1 MQNMR
6 PLRAGERESQVRR
19 SAAGERCAHDAES
32 AEGVTGETDKELVR
46 RVQKGDRRAFDL
58 LFTRYRHKL
67 HALVGRYV
75 RDLHEVDDV
84 VQEAFVKAF
93 QALGSYRED
102 RPFETWFW
110 RILTNATL
118 DRLKSRQRRARWQQ
132 PMPDGDEDVRWM
144 PASDARTPEAVLVAR
159 ETVRAVRQAIDDLPA
174 RQRLVLLLS
183 HLDGRTSREV
193 SQMTGISE
201 STVRVHLHRAVHRL
215 RRALERAGF

>member
-1 MQNMR
+1 MQ
-6 PLRAGERESQVRR
+6 LTSRAVP
-19 SAAGERCAHDAES
+19 AASEPTRLAGLVKARLADGDDAG
-32 AEGVTGETDKELVR
+32 ARAVY
-46 RVQKGDRRAFDL
+46 GD
-58 LFTRYRHKL
+58 
-67 HALVGRYV
+67 LVGELQQRASRLAFSYV
-75 RDLHEVDDV
+75 RNGADADDV